1 MPTIAAHHQLRQR
14 EGRLWWRALK
24 HYRRYM
30 PRKHLQ
36 AEQAPTHHTQL
47 LHMPYLCRLRTRYIE
62 LRLYSSP
69 RLPAIRAMLQNTCCL
84 PIAHPFT
91 RREELI
97 AIGGIDGNLAVTS
110 QVRFTADILPVRP
123 IICTLE
129 QRIDRVT
136 RSALPRWYQRIW
148 LWTPGAGIKNSGSII
163 RGDHR
168 GYRVP
173 AQYLLPLPCSRVASS
188 PSALPA
194 LAQLSENKRAG
205 AHHQYHNQHGTHT

>member
-1 MPTIAAHHQLRQR
+1 
-14 EGRLWWRALK
+14 
-24 HYRRYM
+24 M

-69 RLPAIRAMLQNTCCL
+69 RLPAIRAMLQNTRCL

-97 AIGGIDGNLAVTS
+97 AISGIDGNLA
-110 QVRFTADILPVRP
+110 VRP

-148 LWTPGAGIKNSGSII
+148 LWTPGAGIKNSCFFSC
-163 RGDHR
+163 GDH
-168 GYRVP
+168 
-173 AQYLLPLPCSRVASS
+173 
-188 PSALPA
+188 
-194 LAQLSENKRAG
+194 
-205 AHHQYHNQHGTHT
+205 